1 MHLHTY
7 NFALLAEIGMRIHIR
22 IRIRGLHVAA
32 TAANGDGDAAVQFTV
47 LWMRR
52 RLRNPKLDGSLGL
65 DWIGMGQSGS
75 RTVLGGQ

>member
-1 MHLHTY
+1 MGTPTH
-7 NFALLAEIGMRIHIR
+7 

-52 RLRNPKLDGSLGL
+52 RLRNQSSAALAGIGL
-65 DWIGMGQSGS
+65 EWVSQAVG
-75 RTVLGGQ
+75 